1 MIVENKKISII
12 IADDHPL
19 LRQALRE
26 VLEHQRD
33 FEIVA
38 EAEDGE
44 EAIKLVD
51 KHLPRVVI
59 MDINMPKLSGLEA
72 MKIIKEKHPEI
83 IILALTVH
91 SEDEYILEILQ
102 AGAAGYLVKSVYGD
116 EIVQAIRAVASG
128 DVVLSPSIS
137 KNLLKHAAKYSTKP
151 VVLEY
156 GEKLTVRELEILKL
170 TAQGRS
176 NKEIADILG
185 LNLRTIK
192 GHLTEI
198 FSKLNVGS
206 RTEAV
211 IAALKLGI
219 ISIDDIK

>member
-1 MIVENKKISII
+1 MVVENNKISII

-26 VLEHQRD
+26 VLEREPD
-33 FEIVA
+33 FEIIA

-44 EAIKLVD
+44 EAIKMAD
-51 KHLPRVVI
+51 KYLPRIVI
-59 MDINMPKLSGLEA
+59 MDINMPKLNGLEA

-83 IILALTVH
+83 VILALTVH
-91 SEDEYILEILQ
+91 TDDEYILEILQ

-128 DVVLSPSIS
+128 DVVLSPSVS
-137 KNLLKHAAKYSTKP
+137 KNLLRHAAKYSTKP
-151 VVLEY
+151 VALEH
-156 GEKLTVRELEILKL
+156 GEKLTIRELEILKL

-192 GHLTEI
+192 GHLTEV
-198 FSKLNVGS
+198 FSKLHVGS

-219 ISIDDIK
+219 ISIDDIR